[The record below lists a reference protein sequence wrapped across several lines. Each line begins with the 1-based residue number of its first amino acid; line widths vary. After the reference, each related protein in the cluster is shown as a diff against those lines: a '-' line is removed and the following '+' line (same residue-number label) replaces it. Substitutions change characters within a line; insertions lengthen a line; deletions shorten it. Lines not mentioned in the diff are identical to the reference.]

1 MLHFVH
7 IFSSFRK
14 CIALLLHILEQKRQG
29 SFLKLIEWINLYCF
43 GTMFPLFLGSAGL
56 AALFS
61 LGGIFFA
68 NPRHTAA
75 CLFRNKSADKD
86 YSPMRAMCLA
96 LAGTLGVGN
105 IVGVAV
111 ALRLGGSGAVFW
123 MWVSAFAT
131 MPLKFCEIVLSIDCQ
146 RKRKGKEGAPVLYGG
161 PMYYIRKKWGTA
173 AGGAFCVLCI
183 CASFCGNLVQMRA
196 VSEAARDV
204 FSLPRRA
211 VGVAIFLGICVLIF
225 GGRNRIS
232 GFTARVIPLCTAFYV
247 LLCCAAL
254 LCMRGAL
261 REAFCSIFRG
271 IFTLKSAAGGIGGFL
286 CLGAMR
292 HGIAKGVYSHEA
304 GCGTAPISYAGTKRT
319 ELLRSGF
326 LGIAEVFVDTV
337 LLCTLTALVLLC
349 AFPQGQGSD
358 SSLFTV
364 CNAFSGALGA
374 WASYAVAAMVILF
387 AFSTVVCWSFYG
399 MECLR
404 YFCGRRI
411 LLQGYCFLFCALG
424 GLAVFWDTGNVWEL
438 SDFCTVLMALL
449 NTGCLLTYLPVIRGI
464 TKTALFTAAGN
475 PRAKNTRRHG
485 ASPAASFQPRS
496 HSAPKNGSARQG

>member
-1 MLHFVH
+1 MLQ
-7 IFSSFRK
+7 R
-14 CIALLLHILEQKRQG
+14 CLDLATALLWGRGTILLTLLCGLYFTLLTGFLPLTRLPTVLKYTVG
-29 SFLKLIEWINLYCF
+29 SLFSPKKSEGVSPFAAVSTALG
-43 GTMFPLFLGSAGL
+43 GTM
-56 AALFS
+56 
-61 LGGIFFA
+61 
-68 NPRHTAA
+68 
-75 CLFRNKSADKD
+75 
-86 YSPMRAMCLA
+86 
-96 LAGTLGVGN
+96 GVGN
-105 IVGVAV
+105 IIGVGA
-111 ALRLGGSGAVFW
+111 ALTLGGAGSIFW
-123 MWVSAFAT
+123 MWVGAFLGMMTKYTEVFLAVRWREQDRAT
-131 MPLKFCEIVLSIDCQ
+131 RSM
-146 RKRKGKEGAPVLYGG
+146 RGG

-254 LCMRGAL
+254 LCMRVAL

-337 LLCTLTALVLLC
+337 LLCTLTAML
-349 AFPQGQGSD
+349 FP
-358 SSLFTV
+358 
-364 CNAFSGALGA
+364 A
-374 WASYAVAAMVILF
+374 
-387 AFSTVVCWSFYG
+387 
-399 MECLR
+399 
-404 YFCGRRI
+404 
-411 LLQGYCFLFCALG
+411 
-424 GLAVFWDTGNVWEL
+424 
-438 SDFCTVLMALL
+438 
-449 NTGCLLTYLPVIRGI
+449 
-464 TKTALFTAAGN
+464 
-475 PRAKNTRRHG
+475 
-485 ASPAASFQPRS
+485 
-496 HSAPKNGSARQG
+496 HSAHGLPMRSPQW

>member
-1 MLHFVH
+1 M
-7 IFSSFRK
+7 
-14 CIALLLHILEQKRQG
+14 
-29 SFLKLIEWINLYCF
+29 
-43 GTMFPLFLGSAGL
+43 
-56 AALFS
+56 
-61 LGGIFFA
+61 
-68 NPRHTAA
+68 
-75 CLFRNKSADKD
+75 
-86 YSPMRAMCLA
+86 
-96 LAGTLGVGN
+96 
-105 IVGVAV
+105 
-111 ALRLGGSGAVFW
+111 
-123 MWVSAFAT
+123 
-131 MPLKFCEIVLSIDCQ
+131 
-146 RKRKGKEGAPVLYGG
+146 
-161 PMYYIRKKWGTA
+161 
-173 AGGAFCVLCI
+173 
-183 CASFCGNLVQMRA
+183 
-196 VSEAARDV
+196 
-204 FSLPRRA
+204 
-211 VGVAIFLGICVLIF
+211 
-225 GGRNRIS
+225 
-232 GFTARVIPLCTAFYV
+232 
-247 LLCCAAL
+247 
-254 LCMRGAL
+254 
-261 REAFCSIFRG
+261 
-271 IFTLKSAAGGIGGFL
+271 
-286 CLGAMR
+286 
-292 HGIAKGVYSHEA
+292 
-304 GCGTAPISYAGTKRT
+304 
-319 ELLRSGF
+319 
-326 LGIAEVFVDTV
+326 DTV